1 MFFKF
6 LFIVS
11 VVLSH
16 LGGNMLMIKRQSQI
30 GDKRNYRR
38 LFSRNSI
45 FCNFNSKNYID
56 LNQNI
61 SVIRN

>member
-16 LGGNMLMIKRQSQI
+16 LGGNMLIIKRQSQI
-30 GDKRNYRR
+30 GDKREITGDH
-38 LFSRNSI
+38 FQETQI
-45 FCNFNSKNYID
+45 FDK
-56 LNQNI
+56 
-61 SVIRN
+61 IRFKELY